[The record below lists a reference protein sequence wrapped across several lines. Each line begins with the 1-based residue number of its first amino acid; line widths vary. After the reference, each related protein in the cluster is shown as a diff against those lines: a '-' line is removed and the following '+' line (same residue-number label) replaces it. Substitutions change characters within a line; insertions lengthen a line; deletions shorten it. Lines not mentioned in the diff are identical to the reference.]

1 MKRDLSIG
9 RHVRVPVGKCSPV
22 GKKPVFSIKGLAG
35 GLIAGLLFFMVVL
48 WTVAWSGYASD
59 INGDRSAITVYGEYP
74 VVEELGTG
82 RFQDRAIEH
91 QVPLIKYDRGADPED
106 KALIEAL
113 HILSANV
120 YGYTFSYRPGS
131 SLMKTEER
139 FDVAL
144 RGELGDANIKQM
156 VGGVRGTVYHVKLVF
171 PVSPSAA
178 RWMSA
183 FRSNTLRSVEAEGTS
198 DFYMGWEGR
207 NDALRE
213 ALRNLVLVAAKK
225 RLHSKPLLIE
235 GDILLDGTPEF
246 SVGAGRHYCRVRGYV
261 NMTNVVTYD

>member
-1 MKRDLSIG
+1 MKRLFPATGICNVQSKPDYSKKLKRQLLFAGFFIVLIVYVIG
-9 RHVRVPVGKCSPV
+9 P
-22 GKKPVFSIKGLAG
+22 
-35 GLIAGLLFFMVVL
+35 GLLY
-48 WTVAWSGYASD
+48 SSD
-59 INGDRSAITVYGEYP
+59 TTGDRDVITVYGEYP
-74 VVEELGTG
+74 VAEELGKG
-82 RFQDRAIEH
+82 HFRDRETEKKGL
-91 QVPLIKYDRGADPED
+91 LIDYGLGKNTEE

-120 YGYTFSYRPGS
+120 YGYSFSYRPGS
-131 SLMKTEER
+131 MLMKTEEQ
-139 FDVAL
+139 FDITLKGQL
-144 RGELGDANIKQM
+144 RESSIEQM
-156 VGGVRGTVYHVKLVF
+156 IGGVRGTVYRLKLVF
-171 PVSPSAA
+171 RITPSAR

-225 RLHSKPLLIE
+225 RLHSKPILIE

-246 SVGAGRHYCRVRGYV
+246 SVGAGRHYCKIRGYV

>member
-1 MKRDLSIG
+1 MKRDFSTAG
-9 RHVRVPVGKCSPV
+9 HVGGTDGQGVSDSTQRLFLPGLIVLASLVW
-22 GKKPVFSIKGLAG
+22 GLAG
-35 GLIAGLLFFMVVL
+35 PLH
-48 WTVAWSGYASD
+48 ASD
-59 INGDRSAITVYGEYP
+59 TVGDRGVITVYGEYP
-74 VVEELGTG
+74 VVEEIGKG
-82 RFQDRAIEH
+82 RFQDQKTEERK
-91 QVPLIKYDRGADPED
+91 PLIAYNRGKGPEE

-131 SLMKTEER
+131 SLMKTEEH
-139 FDVAL
+139 FDITLKGQL
-144 RGELGDANIKQM
+144 RESNVEQM
-156 VGGVRGTVYHVKLVF
+156 VGGVRGTVYRIKLVF
-171 PVSPSAA
+171 RIPPSAEQ
-178 RWMSA
+178 WMSA

-235 GDILLDGTPEF
+235 GDILLDGNPEF
-246 SVGAGRHYCRVRGYV
+246 SVGAGRHYCRVRGFV
-261 NMTNVVTYD
+261 NMVKVVTYD

>member
-1 MKRDLSIG
+1 MKRPTTGIYDAQS
-9 RHVRVPVGKCSPV
+9 
-22 GKKPVFSIKGLAG
+22 KPDYSEKLKRQLLLAG
-35 GLIAGLLFFMVVL
+35 FFIALIVYVIGPGLL
-48 WTVAWSGYASD
+48 YASD
-59 INGDRSAITVYGEYP
+59 STGDRGVITVYGDYP
-74 VVEELGTG
+74 VAEELGKG
-82 RFQDRAIEH
+82 RFRDRETEKGL
-91 QVPLIKYDRGADPED
+91 LIDYGLGKNTEE

-120 YGYTFSYRPGS
+120 YGYSFSYRPGS
-131 SLMKTEER
+131 TLMKTEEQ
-139 FDVAL
+139 FDIAL
-144 RGELGDANIKQM
+144 KGQLRESSVEQM
-156 VGGVRGTVYHVKLVF
+156 IGGVWGIVYRVKLVF
-171 PVSPSAA
+171 RITPSAG

-225 RLHSKPLLIE
+225 RLHSKPILIE

-246 SVGAGRHYCRVRGYV
+246 SVGAGRHYCKIRGYV